1 MAEVMRLPRLSNKF
15 LFFKQSK
22 MTEDVRFTKIFFSQ
36 HLARLYLY
44 RVFPK
49 CGETPSRTLPA
60 RRSGV
65 NSAKTISMSKR
76 NEHHL
81 AFSSFTSSPC
91 SSPCTTGITKP
102 VYVVNSVEN
111 PAPNGNGFLC
121 QNQQEPRTG
130 SAVLSIC
137 LIGMTRPSK

>member
-22 MTEDVRFTKIFFSQ
+22 MTEDVRFTKNFLSQ
-36 HLARLYLY
+36 HLVRLY

-49 CGETPSRTLPA
+49 CGQTPSRTLPA
-60 RRSGV
+60 RRSGA

-102 VYVVNSVEN
+102 VYAVNRVEN

-121 QNQQEPRTG
+121 QNPQEPGTG
-130 SAVLSIC
+130 SALLSIC
-137 LIGMTRPSK
+137 LIGMTRPSKQ